1 MEITQEV
8 SAFDVICHKRKW
20 GISGPHPH
28 WHSRYELCQV
38 LDKEI
43 MITVEGREILAKT
56 GDIIAIDERV
66 VHAFVIEQDD
76 TVARICQF
84 PMRLLINMKNTVK
97 PLRTHIKAEEIQA
110 IPDLQHKINTLF
122 EMMEKE
128 KNEKTPIA
136 DSFLQSLATSVY
148 FLLER
153 HFSEEEAQ
161 FIPERDRQE
170 FYGIIKFI
178 NERFKE
184 DITVESIA
192 KALFLS
198 RGRLSSIFKKYSG
211 AGVSEYI
218 NRLRIKNANY
228 LLSEG
233 KSITDAAFESGFQS
247 IRTFNNVYKSIMNLT
262 PSEYLKKKK

>member
-1 MEITQEV
+1 M
-8 SAFDVICHKRKW
+8 
-20 GISGPHPH
+20 
-28 WHSRYELCQV
+28 
-38 LDKEI
+38 
-43 MITVEGREILAKT
+43 
-56 GDIIAIDERV
+56 
-66 VHAFVIEQDD
+66 
-76 TVARICQF
+76 
-84 PMRLLINMKNTVK
+84 
-97 PLRTHIKAEEIQA
+97 
-110 IPDLQHKINTLF
+110 

-218 NRLRIKNANY
+218 NRLRIKNANS

-247 IRTFNNVYKSIMNLT
+247 IRTFNNVYKSIMDLT